1 MMKRTLLNFLLDKN
15 NGLII
20 ADMPTG
26 FGKTYNC
33 VEVMYEY
40 IYIKNGIKKQFYIT
54 TLKKNLPIQDLK
66 NVYDRNNNKNFK
78 NDVLVIKSNYD
89 YIFDNFFDVEI
100 PYKFREEIYYELEK
114 KLKFLK
120 NEEIK
125 FENTL
130 LDMKIETE
138 NIIRKDLEIK
148 FRKNIINILKDL
160 KTN

>member
-1 MMKRTLLNFLLDKN
+1 MKRTLLNFLLDKN

-26 FGKTYNC
+26 FGKTYNW

-40 IYIKNGIKKQFYIT
+40 IYIKNGIKKKFYIT

-89 YIFDNFFDVEI
+89 YIFDNF
-100 PYKFREEIYYELEK
+100 L
-114 KLKFLK
+114 
-120 NEEIK
+120 
-125 FENTL
+125 
-130 LDMKIETE
+130 M
-138 NIIRKDLEIK
+138 
-148 FRKNIINILKDL
+148 
-160 KTN
+160 